1 MGGEKYLMSAA
12 PLEHL
17 ELQAS
22 QERERIHH
30 TALELKSKV
39 DETRQHYSAEQ
50 ILQRNLGPASVAVA
64 LLGLLFGIV
73 FGGAFT
79 RR

>member
-1 MGGEKYLMSAA
+1 MSAA

-17 ELQAS
+17 EQQAS
-22 QERERIHH
+22 EQRERIHQ

-39 DETRQHYSAEQ
+39 DETKQQFSAAN
-50 ILQRNLGPASVAVA
+50 ILHRNFGRASAAVSLA
-64 LLGLLFGIV
+64 GFIFGYLFA
-73 FGGAFT
+73 GAFI

>member
-1 MGGEKYLMSAA
+1 MSAA
-12 PLEHL
+12 PIEHL

-22 QERERIHH
+22 QQRERIHR
-30 TALELKSKV
+30 TALELRSKV
-39 DETRQHYSAEQ
+39 DETRQQYNAVH
-50 ILQRNLGPASVAVA
+50 ILQRNFGVASVAVSFM
-64 LLGLLFGIV
+64 GLWFGFA

>member
-1 MGGEKYLMSAA
+1 MSAA
-12 PLEHL
+12 PIEHL

-22 QERERIHH
+22 QERERIHR
-30 TALELKSKV
+30 TALELMSKV
-39 DETRQHYSAEQ
+39 DETKQQFSAEH
-50 ILQRNLGPASVAVA
+50 IVQRNFGAASVTVS
-64 LLGLLFGIV
+64 LLGLLFGFV